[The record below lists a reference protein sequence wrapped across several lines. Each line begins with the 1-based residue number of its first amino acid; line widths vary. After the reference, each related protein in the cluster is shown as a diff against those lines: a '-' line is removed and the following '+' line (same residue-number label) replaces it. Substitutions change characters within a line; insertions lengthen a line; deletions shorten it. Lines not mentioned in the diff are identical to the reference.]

1 MAEAGDV
8 SGFNGQYPK
17 LNDPHV
23 VWGKF
28 YKKRG
33 INIWCTTCVSW
44 MGWAEFC
51 CKGCDKKMGSY
62 EVFEHTGTDNHLKD
76 SVYKK
81 RRECLFSLYIWRR
94 LAPSLYREQIASL
107 IYTEEADFFSIQ
119 RRK

>member
-1 MAEAGDV
+1 MAEAGEV

-33 INIWCTTCVSW
+33 INIWCKTCVSW

-51 CKGCDKKMGSY
+51 SKGCDKKMGWY

-94 LAPSLYREQIASL
+94 LAPSLYREQIASI

-119 RRK
+119 RRR